1 MARTNRRREPD
12 EVVNVNRSMKKKD
25 RRSSRKNIKKRL
37 QEIDVTDPD
46 FGFDDEEDNHVR
58 GYN

>member
-25 RRSSRKNIKKRL
+25 RRSDRKNIKKRL
-37 QEIDVTDPD
+37 QEIDVTDPE
-46 FGFDDEEDNHVR
+46 FGFEEEEGNYSR

>member
-1 MARTNRRREPD
+1 MARTNRRREAD

-25 RRSSRKNIKKRL
+25 RRSSRKNVKKRL
-37 QEIDVTDPD
+37 QEIDITDPD
-46 FGFDDEEDNHVR
+46 FGFDEEEENHIR